1 MFLLAAKNVS
11 EREILNQIKE
21 LPYSLFNAQ
30 PNKPVT
36 LKVQD
41 NDSCDDLEKEMWVM
55 DANFD
60 VAVSLM
66 NYEAKSNT
74 RLAENVMET
83 INRVLKADERDVNAW
98 MNKAMFETLKAP
110 SDLFSA
116 MEALTREKELLA
128 EARVQYGFWLSTMMN
143 DDLTQRQRGIQLLNR
158 KSGG

>member
-1 MFLLAAKNVS
+1 MFFLAGKKVT
-11 EREILNQIKE
+11 EQEILNQIKQ

-30 PNKPVT
+30 PNSLVT
-36 LKVQD
+36 LKVQE
-41 NDSCDDLEKEMWVM
+41 NDSCDELEKEMWVM

-66 NYEAKSNT
+66 KYEAKLDT
-74 RLAENVMET
+74 RLADNVMET

-116 MEALTREKELLA
+116 TEALTRAKELVVEVDSLN
-128 EARVQYGFWLSTMMN
+128 EANMDFGYAP
-143 DDLTQRQRGIQLLNR
+143 
-158 KSGG
+158 